1 MSLAAAAPGGQSRQ
15 VLLVGI
21 FGYLIWGLIPAWFIL
36 AGRLGAGSWE
46 IVGQRA
52 LWSAP
57 WAGLLVAISG
67 QWGQVRRVF
76 ASPRLLGQLA
86 ASALML
92 VSGWSVYVWAVNNG
106 HNIESSLGYFINP
119 LLNMAVGAWLFRER
133 IGAVGLAAIG
143 LSVIGVALQTLALG
157 HLPLI
162 ALFLAVTFTIYGVIR
177 KRIDVEAQAGLF
189 VESAL
194 MFPAGLALVLWLGH
208 QGPSSFGHGAPIT
221 LVLMAMGPATVLPLA
236 LFAWTARRMPLTSV
250 AFLQFTGPT
259 LGFLIGLAMGERLS
273 LTGVVSFAFIWA
285 GVAVFLVGAWRRSRR
300 FEGVAAGPSQIS
312 EPVQASEA

>member
-1 MSLAAAAPGGQSRQ
+1 VNHPAAAPGGQSRR
-15 VLLVGI
+15 VLTVGV

-36 AGRLGAGSWE
+36 AGRMGAGSWE

-67 QWGQVRRVF
+67 HGEQVLRAFR
-76 ASPRLLGQLA
+76 SPRLLGQLA
-86 ASALML
+86 ISAVML
-92 VSGWSVYVWAVNNG
+92 VGGWSVYVWAVNNG

-133 IGAVGLAAIG
+133 IDAVGIAAIG
-143 LSVIGVALQTLALG
+143 LAVLGVLLQALALG
-157 HLPLI
+157 HLPWI

-177 KRIDVEAQAGLF
+177 KRVEVDAQAGLF
-189 VESAL
+189 VESML
-194 MFPAGLALVLWLGH
+194 MFPAGLALALVLWLGH
-208 QGPSSFGHGAPIT
+208 GGGAKFGTSLPIS
-221 LVLMAMGPATVLPLA
+221 LVLAFMGPATVLPLA
-236 LFAWTARRMPLTSV
+236 LFSWTARRMPLTSV

-259 LGFLIGLAMGERLS
+259 LGFAIGLFMGERLN
-273 LTGVVSFAFIWA
+273 LTGVLSFACIWT

-300 FEGVAAGPSQIS
+300 LEGVAAGPAI
-312 EPVQASEA
+312 QASEA

>member
-1 MSLAAAAPGGQSRQ
+1 VLA
-15 VLLVGI
+15 VGI
-21 FGYLIWGLIPAWFIL
+21 VGYLIWGLIPAWFIL

-57 WAGLLVAISG
+57 WAGLLVLVSN
-67 QWGQVRRVF
+67 QWGQVVRVF
-76 ASPRLLGQLA
+76 RSPRLLCQLA
-86 ASALML
+86 ASALMI

-133 IGAVGLAAIG
+133 IDAVGLAAIG
-143 LSVIGVALQTLALG
+143 LAVIGVALQTLALG
-157 HLPLI
+157 HPPLI

-177 KRIDVEAQAGLF
+177 KRIAVDAQAGLF
-189 VESAL
+189 VESLL
-194 MFPAGLALVLWLGH
+194 MWPVGLALVLWVAH
-208 QGPSSFGHGAPIT
+208 AETARFGHGMPIT

-259 LGFLIGLAMGERLS
+259 LGFAIGLLMGERLNA
-273 LTGVVSFAFIWA
+273 TGVVSFACIWT
-285 GVAVFLVGAWRRSRR
+285 GVAIFLIGAWRRSRR
-300 FEGVAAGPSQIS
+300 LSGLRAGPAI
-312 EPVQASEA
+312 QASEA

>member
-1 MSLAAAAPGGQSRQ
+1 MSHPAAAPGGPSRP
-15 VLLVGI
+15 VLAVGI
-21 FGYLIWGLIPAWFIL
+21 VGYIIWGLIPAWFIL

-57 WAGLLVAISG
+57 WAGLLVLISG
-67 QWGQVRRVF
+67 HGDQVRRVF
-76 ASPRLLGQLA
+76 RSPRLLGQLA
-86 ASALML
+86 VSALMI

-133 IGAVGLAAIG
+133 FDVVGLAAIG
-143 LSVIGVALQTLALG
+143 LAVIGVLLQTLALG
-157 HLPLI
+157 HPPLI

-177 KRIDVEAQAGLF
+177 KRIDVDAQAGLF
-189 VESAL
+189 VESLL
-194 MFPAGLALVLWLGH
+194 MCPFGLALTLWVAHAGTAR
-208 QGPSSFGHGAPIT
+208 FGHGLPIS
-221 LVLMAMGPATVLPLA
+221 LVLLAMGPATVLPLA

-259 LGFLIGLAMGERLS
+259 LGFAIGLLMGERLDA
-273 LTGVVSFAFIWA
+273 TGVVSFGFIWA
-285 GVAVFLVGAWRRSRR
+285 GVAVFLIGAWRRSRR
-300 FEGVAAGPSQIS
+300 LAGLAAAPVLS
-312 EPVQASEA
+312 EPAQASEA